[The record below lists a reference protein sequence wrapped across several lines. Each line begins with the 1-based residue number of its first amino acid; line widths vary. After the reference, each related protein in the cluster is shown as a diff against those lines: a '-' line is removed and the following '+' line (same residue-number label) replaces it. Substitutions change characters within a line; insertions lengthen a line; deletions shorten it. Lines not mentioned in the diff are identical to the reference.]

1 MSDARRAAEFW
12 DHEVVAHE
20 HIDWMADP
28 QVREYINRSIDREHG
43 QWPLDFFQ
51 RHIGGR
57 QFERALSI
65 GCGSG
70 AFERDAIRRDL
81 VRRMI
86 GVDAS
91 TQSLAIARDEA
102 RKLGYSD
109 RISYAAID
117 FNRIAF
123 RRLAKFDFVV
133 FHQSAHHV
141 SELERAYAA
150 LLDVMADDAIL
161 YMDEYIGPSRFE
173 WNRRRMRVIRDIYR
187 EIPRGWRTHDEL
199 PLPIAAADPSE
210 AIRSSEILP
219 LLKIGFEIEELRGF
233 GGNVLAMVFPDV
245 RWSEVTD
252 RQALVAR
259 LIEREKELLDH
270 HAPLHAVIVARPK
283 RGAERIEA
291 IQRYRKAWSRIA
303 FMIRRRTRRSAFPP
317 VTGHQ

>member
-12 DHEVVAHE
+12 DREVVVHE
-20 HIDWMADP
+20 HVDWMADP
-28 QVREYINRSIDREHG
+28 QVREYINRSVDREQG

-51 RHIGGR
+51 RHIGAR
-57 QFERALSI
+57 RFRRALSI

-70 AFERDAIRRDL
+70 AFERDAIRRNL
-81 VRRMI
+81 AEQI
-86 GVDAS
+86 TGVDAS
-91 TQSLAIARDEA
+91 MQSLAIAREQA
-102 RKLGYSD
+102 RGLGYSD

-123 RRLAKFDFVV
+123 PRSAKFDLVV

-150 LLDVMADDAIL
+150 LLEVMTDDAVL

-173 WNRRRMRVIRDIYR
+173 WNAKRMRSAREVYR
-187 EIPRGWRTHDEL
+187 TIPREWRTHDEL

-219 LLKIGFEIEELRGF
+219 LLEIGFEIEELCGF
-233 GGNVLAMVFPDV
+233 GGNILAMLFPDI
-245 RWSEVTD
+245 RWSRVED
-252 RQALVAR
+252 RSAFVAR
-259 LIEREKELLDH
+259 MIASENDLL
-270 HAPLHAVIVARPK
+270 ANEPPLHAVIVARPK
-283 RGAERIEA
+283 KGEA
-291 IQRYRKAWSRIA
+291 RARAIRRYRRAWSRIA

-317 VTGHQ
+317 VTGHS